1 MFWNCGIWGD
11 TVQISTTPKESVV
24 SELDWNDIRIFL
36 ALFRGRSVR
45 KAADKLEMSH
55 STVSRHLTDLETSLG
70 AVLFTRSRD
79 GLLPTDMADQI
90 LEKAQTVENDI
101 IELKR
106 TAISLDSVLSGT
118 VRITCPPLLSQI
130 MIMPIIAKFT
140 DLYPGVEVAIHSSY
154 SFEDLMRGTADIAL
168 RSQYDPND
176 NFVGRRLPDFTD
188 YVYASPDYIREH
200 WFEGN
205 LTNANWLGRGAP
217 DTQNQWTKQTPF
229 PEAKIRHEIPDM
241 MDQAQAASAGLGMAI
256 LPCYYADQLPNLAR
270 IPGIGPVSQRPIWA
284 LTHPDLRTSVR
295 ITTFLRFLVTEI
307 TKQEKKI
314 SGEVGEVA

>member
-1 MFWNCGIWGD
+1 M
-11 TVQISTTPKESVV
+11 

-45 KAADKLEMSH
+45 KAAEDLEMSH

-70 AVLFTRSRD
+70 AILFTRSRD
-79 GLLPTDMADQI
+79 GLLPTGMAEQI
-90 LEKAQTVENDI
+90 LEKAQAVENNV

-106 TAISLDSVLSGT
+106 TAISLDTVLSGL

-154 SFEDLMRGTADIAL
+154 SIEDLMRGTADIAL
-168 RSQYDPND
+168 RSQFDPND

-188 YVYASPDYIREH
+188 YAYASPDYIRNH

-205 LTNANWLGRGAP
+205 LTDANWLGRGAP
-217 DTQNQWTKQTPF
+217 DAQNQWTKQTPF
-229 PEAKIRHEIPDM
+229 PDAEVRHEIPDM

-256 LPCYYADQLPNLAR
+256 LPCYYADQLPNLIR
-270 IPGIGPVSQRPIWA
+270 IPGVGPVSKRPIWA

-295 ITTFLRFLVTEI
+295 ISTFLRFLVTEI
-307 TKQEKKI
+307 KKQETKI
-314 SGEVGEVA
+314 SGQVDAA